1 MKKLFAYAITL
12 IMIVF
17 MAGAQ
22 EAQAQRFDLGP
33 NVGYGFRV
41 FNQVGDP
48 GSISA
53 GVQAHVYLREGYK
66 RERQGRSGKRL
77 SLMLRKNSTKCKSF
91 FV

>member
-48 GSISA
+48 EAVPRFGSA
-53 GVQAHVYLREGYK
+53 
-66 RERQGRSGKRL
+66 
-77 SLMLRKNSTKCKSF
+77 T
-91 FV
+91 